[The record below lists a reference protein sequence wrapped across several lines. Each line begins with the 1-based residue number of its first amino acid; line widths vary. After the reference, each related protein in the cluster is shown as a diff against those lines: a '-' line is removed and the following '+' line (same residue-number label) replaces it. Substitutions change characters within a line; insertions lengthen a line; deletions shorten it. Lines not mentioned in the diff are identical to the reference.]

1 MEYVIADA
9 DRVPLG
15 YLDEIES
22 LDVDAGD
29 TNDFQVIL
37 DREQV
42 KRYGVGHGS
51 FLFVPGTE
59 FGGIIEDVNS
69 QTSESSIT
77 YMGYIWR
84 GLLDQLI
91 IEPPAGSGYLTVSGD
106 AHDVFRKVLTKGT
119 GLMFE
124 VPEEPSGIVVKAT
137 KFRYVSALKGF
148 ANMLASAGARLDIKA
163 VEGVENEPFKIVLSA
178 VTIKNY
184 DEELEYNG
192 DDDVNVETR
201 DYRRG
206 INHLICLGTGEMAD
220 RTVIHLYAQL
230 DGSISRKQYYKG
242 TQERTAVYE
251 YTSAESEEE
260 LIKGATDCL
269 QELMNYK
276 SADMTVTDIDLDI
289 GDIVSAR
296 DRDAGILLSRPV
308 VGKILRYSDGEES
321 IEYKLKGEC

>member
-9 DRVPLG
+9 DRIPLG

-42 KRYGVGHGS
+42 KRYGVGYGS
-51 FLFVPGTE
+51 FLFVPDTE
-59 FGGIIEDVNS
+59 FGGIIEDINP

-106 AHDVFRKVLTKGT
+106 AHDIFRKVLTKGT

-124 VPEEPSGIVVKAT
+124 VPEEPSGVVVKTT
-137 KFRYVSALKGF
+137 KFRYVSALEGLT
-148 ANMLASAGARLDIKA
+148 NMLESADARLDIKA
-163 VEGVENEPFKIVLSA
+163 VEGVENEPFRVILSA
-178 VTIKNY
+178 VPIKNY
-184 DEELEYNG
+184 EEELEYNG
-192 DDDVNVETR
+192 DDDINVETR

-220 RTVIHLYAQL
+220 RTVIHLYTQL

-260 LIKGATDCL
+260 LIKGATDRL
-269 QELMNYK
+269 KELMNYK
-276 SADMTVTDIDLDI
+276 SADMTVTDIDLDV